1 MKLGHE
7 GYWNFLKRCEDTGLE
22 RMAMYVKQEQDK
34 WFAKYEEQ
42 LALWKSQQ
50 GASKSSSTC
59 RSLRSRAQVVMLQ
72 RRLLLKSAVHQ
83 TLLHQHQT

>member
-50 GASKSSSTC
+50 GAGRFPVSSSE
-59 RSLRSRAQVVMLQ
+59 LG
-72 RRLLLKSAVHQ
+72 
-83 TLLHQHQT
+83 

>member
-50 GASKSSSTC
+50 GASKSSSPFG
-59 RSLRSRAQVVMLQ
+59 SLR
-72 RRLLLKSAVHQ
+72 
-83 TLLHQHQT
+83 

>member
-1 MKLGHE
+1 MSRLAAENQKLAMKLGHE

-22 RMAMYVKQEQDK
+22 RMAMYVKQEQEK

-50 GASKSSSTC
+50 AAGEFSSPD
-59 RSLRSRAQVVMLQ
+59 RSWS
-72 RRLLLKSAVHQ
+72 
-83 TLLHQHQT
+83 

>member
-7 GYWNFLKRCEDTGLE
+7 GYWHFLKRCEDTGLE
-22 RMAMYVKQEQDK
+22 RMATFVKQEQDK

-50 GASKSSSTC
+50 GASASFFFLELPS
-59 RSLRSRAQVVMLQ
+59 
-72 RRLLLKSAVHQ
+72 
-83 TLLHQHQT
+83 